1 MNDCAMS
8 KFSKSLNPRNMDK
21 SFSDIRIRIRITFES
36 SLDIRIRLQ
45 TDYLARYP
53 TGKLDSDHL

>member
-1 MNDCAMS
+1 MS